1 MTAPFRLSIPQAIF
15 EAMLA
20 HARAELPAE
29 CCGQLAG
36 TVVDGVGRVTQCFPL
51 TNELKS
57 PTEFLSDPR
66 STFAAHKA
74 LQASGTEVLAVY
86 HSHPTSDPIP
96 SRRDLE
102 RSYGEHVMNLIIGLR
117 KALPEVNAWWLLST
131 HEAKEAEFTI
141 EPVQQ

>member
-1 MTAPFRLSIPQAIF
+1 MNLRFRLSIPQAIF
-15 EAMLA
+15 DAMLA

-36 TVVDGVGRVTQCFPL
+36 TVVDGVGRVTQHFPL
-51 TNELKS
+51 VNDLKS

-74 LQASGTEVLAVY
+74 MRTSGTEVLAVY

-102 RSYGEHVMNLIIGLR
+102 RSYGEHVVNLIIGMH
-117 KALPEVNAWWLLST
+117 AATPEVRAWWLAEHGAT
-131 HEAKEAEFTI
+131 EAEW
-141 EPVQQ
+141 EMERVQQ